1 MALAPSVGNL
11 DSFWAVDLQR
21 QSDWRWL
28 ISTYGQG

>member
-1 MALAPSVGNL
+1 MALAPLVGNL

-21 QSDWRWL
+21 QSDGRWL